1 MRIYAF
7 ADESGAMIDHQI
19 ESMKRNGLA
28 GLEIR
33 NVDGTNISDIYI
45 DNIRRLIIG

>member
-7 ADESGAMIDHQI
+7 ADESGGMIDHQI

-33 NVDGTNISDIYI
+33 NVDGTNISVYF
-45 DNIRRLIIG
+45 RLTAGS